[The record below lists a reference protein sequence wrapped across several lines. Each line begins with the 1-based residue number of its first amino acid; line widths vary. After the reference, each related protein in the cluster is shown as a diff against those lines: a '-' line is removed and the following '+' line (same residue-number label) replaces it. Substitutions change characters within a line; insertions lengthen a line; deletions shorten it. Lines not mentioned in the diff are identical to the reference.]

1 MPSFRTAVSES
12 AFSAPSRLARAHPQP
27 DVQCF
32 SLRAELTP
40 GLLPRL
46 LEAFAKRGLWPSKF
60 YSQVI
65 DQGEE
70 AMIDIQVAGLDCA
83 ARDHIAMQFRGMVGV
98 HSVLVSVKASQ

>member
-1 MPSFRTAVSES
+1 M
-12 AFSAPSRLARAHPQP
+12 
-27 DVQCF
+27 QCF
-32 SLRAELTP
+32 SLRADLEP

-65 DQGEE
+65 DQEGPGQGEE

-83 ARDHIAMQFRGMVGV
+83 TRDHIAMQFRGMVGV
-98 HSVLVSVKASQ
+98 HSVLTSVKASQI